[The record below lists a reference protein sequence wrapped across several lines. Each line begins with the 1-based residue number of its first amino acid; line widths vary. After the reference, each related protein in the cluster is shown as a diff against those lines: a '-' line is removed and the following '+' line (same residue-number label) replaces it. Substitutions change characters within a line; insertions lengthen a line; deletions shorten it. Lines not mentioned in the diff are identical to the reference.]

1 MRKWERKYALTTE
14 YLLKG
19 GYGWLIKKAT
29 KAAYDA
35 PLPVTAV
42 VMDKVPAGMEKALLA
57 AQGRVF
63 ERMRCSS
70 WFPAT
75 TGSSTTSR
83 LSPRRA
89 PASSE
94 IAGNGKDASILVTA
108 LVPRD
113 WDASRYKL
121 LFEQPVLTRPAIKR
135 VAPVVPVSEL
145 APLLNR
151 LAADGARL
159 EHVYDY

>member
-19 GYGWLIKKAT
+19 GYAWLIKKAT

-42 VMDKVPAGMEKALLA
+42 VMDKVPAGHGEGAAA

-63 ERMRCSS
+63 ERIGACPGAALRPV
-70 WFPAT
+70 PA
-75 TGSSTTSR
+75 
-83 LSPRRA
+83 PRRGSRREGRQL
-89 PASSE
+89 PE
-94 IAGNGKDASILVTA
+94 IAGNGTDASILVTA
-108 LVPRD
+108 LGTAGLA
-113 WDASRYKL
+113 ASRYKL